1 VRVSGTD
8 AYSNEKQLSS
18 VDAEMSLTHGIGAP
32 VLREL
37 VVVCVRRMVV
47 EAVSTPAHT
56 MMQEGAFTDHV
67 VPLIPNKSLD

>member
-1 VRVSGTD
+1 MRVSGTD

-37 VVVCVRRMVV
+37 VVVCVRMVV

-67 VPLIPNKSLD
+67 VLLIPNKSLD

>member
-1 VRVSGTD
+1 MRVSGTD

-37 VVVCVRRMVV
+37 VVVCVRMVV
-47 EAVSTPAHT
+47 EAVSTRAHT